1 MNDPYTD
8 TETCVNRLLTEY
20 NQHKKLI
27 VACDYDDTIYDYH
40 RKGYQYP
47 RVIAVLKRCAAL
59 GFFIVPFTGSPPD
72 KYESIYTHFAAL
84 GIKVSPINTNPF
96 PMPFGNNGKMYF
108 NILLDDRA
116 GLGQSL
122 DVLEQVLD
130 HIEASR

>member
-8 TETCVNRLLTEY
+8 TSFCVKRLLDEY
-20 NQHKKLI
+20 ARHKKLI
-27 VACDYDDTIYDYH
+27 VACDYDDSVYDYH
-40 RKGYQYP
+40 GKGYRYN
-47 RVIAVLKRCAAL
+47 RVISVLKRCTAL
-59 GFFIVPFTGSPPD
+59 GFYIVPFTGSPLD
-72 KYESIYTHFAAL
+72 KYESIYAHFATL

-130 HIEASR
+130 YIETSD